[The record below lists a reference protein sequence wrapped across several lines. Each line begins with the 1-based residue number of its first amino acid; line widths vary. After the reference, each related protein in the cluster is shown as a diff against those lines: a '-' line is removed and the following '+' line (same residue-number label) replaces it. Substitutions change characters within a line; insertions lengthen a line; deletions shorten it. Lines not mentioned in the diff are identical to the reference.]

1 MKASILVLS
10 ILGLSLAGCSRTYM
24 KESVIEKEQP
34 VAVAPSK
41 EVIIQ
46 PQREIIIEKPVA
58 ITRNCLMGSSTF
70 SHGSLSCQTGIQ
82 YRCNDGRWESQG
94 SLC

>member
-1 MKASILVLS
+1 MKASVLVLS
-10 ILGLSLAGCSRTYM
+10 ILGLSLAGCSHTYT

-34 VAVAPSK
+34 VAR

-46 PQREIIIEKPVA
+46 PQREVIIEKPVA

>member
-1 MKASILVLS
+1 MKASSLVFAV
-10 ILGLSLAGCSRTYM
+10 LGLSLAACTHTY
-24 KESVIEKEQP
+24 V
-34 VAVAPSK
+34 
-41 EVIIQ
+41 
-46 PQREIIIEKPVA
+46 EKPVA
-58 ITRNCLMGSSTF
+58 AQPSREVIVEQQAPPREIIVEKPVVMSRNCLMGSSTF